1 MCNVKA
7 PTPMQKNPTSTTSLS
22 GSAQI
27 VRHCC
32 KGMGYIMRDCPS
44 KRAYVATDDVG
55 YVSASDEENKFVH
68 AFLSTWFHKLYF
80 E

>member
-1 MCNVKA
+1 
-7 PTPMQKNPTSTTSLS
+7 
-22 GSAQI
+22 
-27 VRHCC
+27 
-32 KGMGYIMRDCPS
+32 MGYIMRDCPS
-44 KRAYVATDDVG
+44 KCAYVATDDVG